1 MEPLEA
7 IQFWLNFNKVTAKL
21 SSSILVDSLS
31 ADALFGMPNF
41 RHCLLL

>member
-1 MEPLEA
+1 MESLKA

-31 ADALFGMPNF
+31 ADALFWHAKF
-41 RHCLLL
+41 